1 MAQVAQTTEN
11 LRTFDPPSRTP
22 SVSGTRQPTTI
33 ESLPIEVL
41 SHTFSLLPPAFYPS
55 GHESH
60 QPAPSNPHQPSPD
73 TLDPQSATKE
83 SAVARQTLHSV
94 VQVNRAFRDAARPWL
109 WEDVDVY
116 SGRGW
121 LSVVQGLVEEV
132 GGEEVQREQEVLYAD
147 AQAWTEANAAVNTAA
162 TSPTHYQGEQR
173 AVPMDVDHPASNV
186 YNAGSSNG
194 TTPSITPSSSYQPRR
209 ASPPRLASLSALGRL
224 VTPPG
229 SRQTSPVRLRGRSK
243 SPHGPRVGFAEG
255 VGIEDV
261 LMQSRLGNALSGL
274 GMGTLGGSGGI
285 LRKSSL
291 RQPFRRQPSE
301 LLFASDENL
310 C

>member
-1 MAQVAQTTEN
+1 MAQIVHSPPNNTAFERVIERTSSQNSVAK
-11 LRTFDPPSRTP
+11 
-22 SVSGTRQPTTI
+22 QPTTI

-60 QPAPSNPHQPSPD
+60 QPAPSHPLQPSPD

-116 SGRGW
+116 GGRGW

-147 AQAWTEANAAVNTAA
+147 AQAWTEANAVAA
-162 TSPTHYQGEQR
+162 ANTSPVQYQGETGS
-173 AVPMDVDHPASNV
+173 VPMEIDNSAISSTSSVYSN
-186 YNAGSSNG
+186 A
-194 TTPSITPSSSYQPRR
+194 TTPNITPASSYQPRR
-209 ASPPRLASLSALGRL
+209 SSPPRLASLSALGRL

-261 LMQSRLGNALSGL
+261 LMQSRLTPGL
-274 GMGTLGGSGGI
+274 GLGSIGSSGGI

-291 RQPFRRQPSE
+291 RNGPFRRQPSKPSQSCR
-301 LLFASDENL
+301 A
-310 C
+310 